1 MGNFITDVENGEK
14 PVIKNSSVIP
24 LKAEDFREI
33 LSKCWDMAQNSED
46 KFNGINKLIDMVEKC
61 MV

>member
-1 MGNFITDVENGEK
+1 MV
-14 PVIKNSSVIP
+14 P

-33 LSKCWDMAQNSED
+33 LSKCWDMSQNGED
-46 KFNGINKLIDMVEKC
+46 KFNGINKLIGMAEKC